1 MAPNTRKL
9 NLDDVGSDEGSAG
22 VSAGNDPFDQI
33 VAFEDIKGD
42 VLIPLGEYA
51 LRNVKIDLKM
61 SKSSKQPMF
70 TIKTVVTDGE
80 VEGTTKYFD
89 FSWSPGAQPRSKTAF
104 VGMGLPEDFR
114 GSLRQIAEALED
126 LEYFAL
132 IDVEQSDG
140 INERTQRPYDPRN
153 KVVSTSQ
160 SPLTA

>member
-1 MAPNTRKL
+1 MAAATRKL
-9 NLDDVGSDEGSAG
+9 NLDDVGE
-22 VSAGNDPFDQI
+22 AGNDGDENDPFNQP

-51 LRNVKIDLKM
+51 LRNVKVDLKL

-70 TIKTVVTDGE
+70 TIKTMVIQGE
-80 VEGTTKYFD
+80 FEGTTKYFD

-114 GSLRQIAEALED
+114 GSLRDMAASLTDAEYYALVD
-126 LEYFAL
+126 T
-132 IDVEQSDG
+132 EQSDG

-160 SPLTA
+160 SPQTA